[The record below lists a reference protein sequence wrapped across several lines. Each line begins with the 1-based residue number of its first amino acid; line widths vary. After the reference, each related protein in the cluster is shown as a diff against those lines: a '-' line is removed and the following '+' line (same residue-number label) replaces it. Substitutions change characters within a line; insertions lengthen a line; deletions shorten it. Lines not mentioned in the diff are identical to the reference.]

1 MDTDCTDIELKQL
14 ALLFGQMMN
23 FYPEN
28 RPKMVKIADHPSVI
42 NFHHAPTPSLIKEI
56 RAIL

>member
-1 MDTDCTDIELKQL
+1 MDTDFADIELAQL

-28 RPKMVKIADHPSVI
+28 RPIMA
-42 NFHHAPTPSLIKEI
+42 
-56 RAIL
+56 

>member
-1 MDTDCTDIELKQL
+1 MDTDFADIELPQL

-28 RPKMVKIADHPSVI
+28 RPIMA
-42 NFHHAPTPSLIKEI
+42 
-56 RAIL
+56 

>member
-1 MDTDCTDIELKQL
+1 MDTDFADIELAQL

-28 RPKMVKIADHPSVI
+28 RPIMAKIANHPSAI
-42 NFHHAPTPSLIKEI
+42 NVHYAPTPSLIEEI